1 MNKKLF
7 VAMSGGVDSSV
18 AAHLLKEEGFDVY
31 GLTLKLYENM
41 DEEILN
47 QAALTAQAIGA
58 PFFVYDI
65 SSEFKKR
72 VIDYFVSSYMAGK
85 TPNPCIECNRYIKFD
100 KVLELARSHGVNS
113 MATGHYSTIEYD
125 KASQRFLLKKA
136 FEEDKDQSYFLY
148 MLKQDILAKTL
159 LPLGSLT
166 KAQVREIAQSQGF
179 SNAKRKDSQDVC
191 FLPHG
196 NYADF
201 IAQYY
206 PQANLKGNFIDEDG
220 SLLGQHEGIHKY
232 TIGQRKGLGVS
243 FGKPMF
249 VKAKNIEDK
258 TITLS
263 SEEALYSSYLRAD
276 NLNLIPFESLESPR
290 RFKAKTRY
298 NQKEQWARIEQTD
311 TDKVIVEFEQAQRAV
326 AQGQTIVFYEDEYL
340 VGGGTIL

>member
-1 MNKKLF
+1 
-7 VAMSGGVDSSV
+7 MS
-18 AAHLLKEEGFDVY
+18 
-31 GLTLKLYENM
+31 
-41 DEEILN
+41 
-47 QAALTAQAIGA
+47 
-58 PFFVYDI
+58 
-65 SSEFKKR
+65 
-72 VIDYFVSSYMAGK
+72 GK
-85 TPNPCIECNRYIKFD
+85 TPIPCIECNRYIKFD